1 MRCMPR
7 TQAQVSLEW
16 TMEYRRFPV
25 WQKLCVDAV
34 QELDTHQLLQRVSA
48 AEEAVLFRANQ
59 IENLIT
65 NTDEKVAINDA
76 LKSLRVLRGLFEW
89 V

>member
-1 MRCMPR
+1 
-7 TQAQVSLEW
+7 
-16 TMEYRRFPV
+16 MEYRRFPV

-34 QELDTHQLLQRVSA
+34 QELDTHQLSQRVCA

-65 NTDEKVAINDA
+65 NNDEKVAINDA

>member
-1 MRCMPR
+1 
-7 TQAQVSLEW
+7 
-16 TMEYRRFPV
+16 MEYLRFPI

-34 QELDTHQLLQRVSA
+34 QELDTHQLSQRVFA

-59 IENLIT
+59 IKNLIT
-65 NTDEKVAINDA
+65 NNDEKVAINDA
-76 LKSLRVLRGLFEW
+76 LKSLRFLRELFEW

>member
-1 MRCMPR
+1 M
-7 TQAQVSLEW
+7 
-16 TMEYRRFPV
+16 
-25 WQKLCVDAV
+25 
-34 QELDTHQLLQRVSA
+34 QESDVRQLLQRVFA
-48 AEEAVLFRANQ
+48 AEQAVLFRANQ

-65 NTDEKVAINDA
+65 DNDEKAAINDA

>member
-1 MRCMPR
+1 
-7 TQAQVSLEW
+7 
-16 TMEYRRFPV
+16 MEYFRFPV

-34 QELDTHQLLQRVSA
+34 QELDTHQLSQRVFA

-59 IENLIT
+59 IKNLIT
-65 NTDEKVAINDA
+65 NNDEKVAINDA

>member
-1 MRCMPR
+1 MTYTR
-7 TQAQVSLEW
+7 TQAQVSLER
-16 TMEYRRFPV
+16 TMEYLRFPV
-25 WQKLCVDAV
+25 WQTPCIDAV
-34 QELDTHQLLQRVSA
+34 AALETQKFTQRVIA
-48 AEEAVLFRANQ
+48 AEEAVLLRAHQ

-65 NTDEKVAINDA
+65 DNDEKVAINEA